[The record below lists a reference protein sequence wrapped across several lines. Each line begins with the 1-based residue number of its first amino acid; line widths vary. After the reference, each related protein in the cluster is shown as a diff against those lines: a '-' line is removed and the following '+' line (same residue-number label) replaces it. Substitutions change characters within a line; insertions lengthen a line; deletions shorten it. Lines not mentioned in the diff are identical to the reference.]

1 MFVISCYFCDVLCCY
16 YFFAFVALSLRAL
29 VFLSIVELSI
39 ICLLSQYVI
48 CLICFYGFVNLCC
61 FTFIFRSLFR
71 SHGQKTIVCHTAL
84 AVPEGKSHD
93 NSGYMKLSL
102 FSDLMSSITH
112 RFEQCDD
119 LEAFK
124 NEKTTIANLK
134 KPMADLLAAAKTSS
148 GELKRAADQR
158 KEKQRQ
164 ISERCAREREREG
177 EEVQQ
182 DK

>member
-1 MFVISCYFCDVLCCY
+1 M
-16 YFFAFVALSLRAL
+16 
-29 VFLSIVELSI
+29 
-39 ICLLSQYVI
+39 
-48 CLICFYGFVNLCC
+48 CC

-134 KPMADLLAAAKTSS
+134 KPMADLLVAANTSS
-148 GELKRAADQR
+148 VELKRSADQR
-158 KEKQRQ
+158 REKQRQ
-164 ISERCAREREREG
+164 ISERCARERERERKCSKTNKDNDERRTTSRTENVQGPIGREGLLQHYDEG
-177 EEVQQ
+177 ERQGQEGCCSSCCFSARRCAF
-182 DK
+182 